1 MKLKRNQLKMKLLQV
16 ENVNLLLVHLFSWF
30 LGVSVVKITGF
41 SILGGRGSP
50 LPHHKSNIWL
60 FPLPGKIPPADYPH
74 QIFILSYQRFK
85 QITIFMNKNFIF
97 SCRQWSY
104 TIFILTSHV
113 FYPC

>member
-50 LPHHKSNIWL
+50 RPPPPVKQLV
-60 FPLPGKIPPADYPH
+60 IPPARKNPRSR
-74 QIFILSYQRFK
+74 LSPP
-85 QITIFMNKNFIF
+85 NFYSLLPKVQTNNNF
-97 SCRQWSY
+97 
-104 TIFILTSHV
+104 HE
-113 FYPC
+113 

>member
-50 LPHHKSNIWL
+50 LPPTSQTFGYSPCQEKSPQQTNPTKFL
-60 FPLPGKIPPADYPH
+60 FSPTKG
-74 QIFILSYQRFK
+74 S
-85 QITIFMNKNFIF
+85 NK
-97 SCRQWSY
+97 
-104 TIFILTSHV
+104 
-113 FYPC
+113 